1 MTRCNCGKY
10 IDLRTHAGKLHHAEC
25 GLLVCE
31 DCHKESQTKPIT
43 TTQDLI
49 TQLNTLADLQIKHK
63 GDLGGTWLAGR
74 YLGRDKWEKNLLN
87 APFREAAEALK
98 NATEDNEKLG
108 RKILDMFKERD
119 ELKKEGDWIREQ
131 WHKDIAE
138 RDQLRAEVEKLKG
151 DIRCMVEKAADKC
164 LDGYRELG
172 EKAANAENM
181 RDDLKRER
189 DQLRAELAEKG
200 DKLQRALGD
209 LESLPWASSK
219 ELGAEIKHLRA
230 DIEQMELDND
240 RLTLKVM
247 ELVNQRDS
255 LQATISNL
263 ETGMGLRI
271 AAAEAQLATRTEVI
285 LPCPKCGS
293 VPIYWYTGIRER
305 NYWGCKKG
313 CVYGPEND
321 PTGAGWNAMVRNL
334 KENGK

>member
-1 MTRCNCGKY
+1 M
-10 IDLRTHAGKLHHAEC
+10 
-25 GLLVCE
+25 
-31 DCHKESQTKPIT
+31 
-43 TTQDLI
+43 TTQELI
-49 TQLNTLADLQIKHK
+49 TQLTALADLQDAASPGPWRLGYK
-63 GDLGGTWLAGR
+63 GEVIFDFNNDIVCDCVDMRNRPVLLATR
-74 YLGRDKWEKNLLN
+74 T

-285 LPCPKCGS
+285 L
-293 VPIYWYTGIRER
+293 
-305 NYWGCKKG
+305 
-313 CVYGPEND
+313 
-321 PTGAGWNAMVRNL
+321 L
-334 KENGK
+334 